1 MLPKRLE
8 VQAFGPYVKKQQIDF
23 TQFMKDRLFLLEG
36 ETGSGKTMLL
46 DAMTYALYGKSSGGP
61 VSYTHL
67 DVYKRQAIY
76 RSLLLSS

>member
-46 DAMTYALYGKSSGGP
+46 DAMTYA
-61 VSYTHL
+61 
-67 DVYKRQAIY
+67 
-76 RSLLLSS
+76 